1 MLDRRTLLTRAP
13 LLALPP
19 ALDLALPR
27 RLEAYI
33 GGQYDQN
40 LQLAI
45 SAWTTLTNN
54 VISGTA
60 QLSDLQNATSKANLL
75 FISMQQ
81 AGVNSTIE
89 QAILANQDLILEN
102 NPSQTQITSIET
114 EAQTYGSIAPQA
126 SIQNCFVYTTE
137 DCQEFL
143 TTFQSTGM
151 FGQELNTTASL
162 HDLQQTLFAFST
174 STAHKQLATFKPGT
188 AHLMRVS
195 AKCPYA
201 ILAIAWAAIA
211 LMAPPPLDFVCLLI
225 SLYYQLIAV
234 VMC

>member
-13 LLALPP
+13 LLAFP
-19 ALDLALPR
+19 AAFDLTLPR
-27 RLEAYI
+27 RLEAYV

-60 QLSDLQNATSKANLL
+60 QLSDLQNATSTAGAL

-81 AGVNSTIE
+81 AGVNATIE
-89 QAILANQDLILEN
+89 QAINANQDLILEN

-126 SIQNCFVYTTE
+126 SIQNCFVYTTD
-137 DCQEFL
+137 DCQAFL

-162 HDLQQTLFAFST
+162 HDLQQTFFALST
-174 STAHKQLATFKPGT
+174 SKASKKLAIFRPGT
-188 AHLMRVS
+188 AHLVRVS

-201 ILAIAWAAIA
+201 ILGIAWAAIA
-211 LMAPPPLDFVCLLI
+211 LVAPPPLDFACLLI
-225 SLYYQLIAV
+225 SLYYQLVAA